1 VPRARLQPPR
11 GWHTKGRAIRMHQQ
25 VTEMF
30 NSDAVRDGICV
41 VDGYGL
47 RVAVE
52 RRHLVIADGIGRAR
66 RVRRF
71 ARGDRSLRRVVV
83 IGNSGTLSIDA
94 LRWLGDVKV
103 PLLHVDLEG
112 RVLAVS
118 CVEGTDNPSLRRAQ
132 ALAMEHAQG
141 LEMVR
146 SLIVSKLKGQLRVA
160 SGLLGDAKA
169 TAVIEAALEDLEGA
183 QSLGE
188 VLSAEAIAASAYWPA
203 WGDVP
208 VRFAKADLA
217 TIPSRWLTVGQRSSP
232 LSESARSAVAPA
244 HAILNYCYALLAAE
258 VRIACLTM
266 GLDPGL
272 GILHADKANRDSLV
286 ADLMEPVR
294 PEVDA
299 FVLEL
304 LDARTFRASDFT
316 ETRSGVCRV
325 LAPLTHEL
333 AESASRWSR
342 VVGAITEQMA
352 RDLAKI
358 SGGKVRR
365 VSTPITQRSRAA
377 ARRESWGHEA
387 PKPPR
392 SRKVAPTCRSCGAP
406 TPRSGYLYCDHCR
419 PERRAQALAALQ
431 EARRVAQSRRK
442 QEGRDSSW
450 TEESLA
456 KQRQAMQRRRRE
468 EQEWEEAGGQQQ
480 DPSIFIEEILPLIQP
495 LSTRLLSRTT
505 GLSRSYCSNVRAGKY
520 VPHPRHW
527 EAFRRC
533 FEIATEL
540 H

>member
-1 VPRARLQPPR
+1 
-11 GWHTKGRAIRMHQQ
+11 MHQQ
-25 VTEMF
+25 VTELF
-30 NSDAVRDGICV
+30 SSSAVRDGICV

-83 IGNSGTLSIDA
+83 IGNSGTLSLDA
-94 LRWLGDVKV
+94 LRWLADVKV
-103 PLLHVDLEG
+103 PIVHIDLEG

-118 CVEGTDNPSLRRAQ
+118 GVEGTDSPALRRAQ
-132 ALAMEHAQG
+132 ALAMERPEG
-141 LEMVR
+141 LEIVR
-146 SLIVSKLKGQLRVA
+146 SLVASKLQGQLRVV

-188 VLSAEAIAASAYWPA
+188 VLSAEAISASAYWPA
-203 WGDVP
+203 WVDVP

-217 TIPSRWLTVGQRSSP
+217 TIPSRWLMVGQRSSP

-258 VRIACLTM
+258 MRIACLTM

-294 PEVDA
+294 PEVDT

-304 LDARTFRASDFT
+304 LDARTFRASDFA
-316 ETRSGVCRV
+316 ETRAGVCRA

-333 AESASRWSR
+333 AESATRWSR
-342 VVGAITEQMA
+342 AVGAVAEQTA
-352 RDLAKI
+352 ADLAKM
-358 SGGKVRR
+358 SDGKVRR
-365 VSTPITQRSRAA
+365 VSTPLTQRSRAA
-377 ARRESWGHEA
+377 AVRQSFGHEI
-387 PKPPR
+387 PKPSR

-406 TPRSGYLYCDHCR
+406 TPRQGYLYCDACR
-419 PERRAQALAALQ
+419 PERKAEALAALQ
-431 EARRVAQSRRK
+431 EARRAAQSRLDV
-442 QEGRDSSW
+442 EGQDPSRS
-450 TEESLA
+450 EEALA
-456 KQRQAMQRRRRE
+456 KQRQAMQRRTLE
-468 EQEWEEAGGQQQ
+468 AKEWKEAGGEQQ
-480 DPSIFIEEILPLIQP
+480 DPSVFVEEILPLIQD
-495 LSTRLLSRTT
+495 LSTRLLSRAT
-505 GLSRSYCSNVRAGKY
+505 GLSRSYCSNVRAGPVD
-520 VPHPRHW
+520 VPGGQ
-527 EAFRRC
+527 
-533 FEIATEL
+533 IANGPAGHKTSAWGTCDNL
-540 H
+540 RGARPSA